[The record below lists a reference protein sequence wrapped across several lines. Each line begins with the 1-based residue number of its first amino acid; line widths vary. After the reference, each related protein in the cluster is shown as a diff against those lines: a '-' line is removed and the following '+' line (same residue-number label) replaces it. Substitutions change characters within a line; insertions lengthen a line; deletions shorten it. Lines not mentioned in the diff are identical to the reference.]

1 MRKLHANLL
10 FSGVLIV
17 GLLTVCASATVAAV
31 GSGKVPERKFANRS
45 ESSQLLDTTPA
56 PPLKPQLV
64 PSSVLPERARPV
76 LPPRHPLGEMQVS
89 LDIVVAGRTLSTIQY
104 AGRTYLPVPEV
115 GAEYQIRVWNHGPRR
130 ITAIV
135 SVDGLS
141 VITGKPASEAGPGYI
156 VAPHNSVLIEGWRRD
171 LDRVAAFRFVPRDK
185 SYADLMGRPEDVGV
199 IGLVAFE
206 ELVRVPHPMLQE
218 KDTAAPRKALSG
230 LGSIGTEYGRTIDSQ
245 VYLVPFVRSANKQT
259 VTLYYDTVEALHRMG
274 VPVDRPWPVPFP
286 GDSRFAPPPPGSG
299 EK

>member
-1 MRKLHANLL
+1 MRKFHANLL

-17 GLLTVCASATVAAV
+17 GLLTVCASAVAAV
-31 GSGKVPERKFANRS
+31 GSGKVPDRQLASRS

-56 PPLKPQLV
+56 PPPKPQLV
-64 PSSVLPERARPV
+64 PSPVLPERARPI
-76 LPPRHPLGEMQVS
+76 LPPRHLPGEMQVS

-115 GAEYQIRVWNHGPRR
+115 GAEYQIRVWNHGSRR

-156 VAPHNSVLIEGWRRD
+156 VAPHSHVLLEGWRRD
-171 LDRVAAFRFVPRDK
+171 LDRVAAFRFVPRDR
-185 SYADLMGRPEDVGV
+185 SYADLMGRPENVGV

-206 ELVRVPHPMLQE
+206 ELVRVPHPMFEE
-218 KDTAAPRKALSG
+218 KDAAAPQEG
-230 LGSIGTEYGRTIDSQ
+230 IE
-245 VYLVPFVRSANKQT
+245 
-259 VTLYYDTVEALHRMG
+259 
-274 VPVDRPWPVPFP
+274 RPWKYRDGVRP
-286 GDSRFAPPPPGSG
+286 DH
-299 EK
+299 

>member
-1 MRKLHANLL
+1 MRKFHANLL

-17 GLLTVCASATVAAV
+17 GLLTVCASAVAAV
-31 GSGKVPERKFANRS
+31 GSGKVPDRQLASRS

-56 PPLKPQLV
+56 PPPKPQLV
-64 PSSVLPERARPV
+64 PSPVLPERARPI
-76 LPPRHPLGEMQVS
+76 LPPRHLPGEMQVS

-115 GAEYQIRVWNHGPRR
+115 GAEYQIRVWNHGSRR

-156 VAPHNSVLIEGWRRD
+156 VAPHSHVLLEGWRRD
-171 LDRVAAFRFVPRDK
+171 LDRVAAFRFVPRDR
-185 SYADLMGRPEDVGV
+185 SYADLMGRPENVGV